1 MTLRRLS
8 VLGQLHIRLA
18 PLAGFVPAKGRLQR
32 RQRIARGLKQVE
44 GHADDSPLHVLVIG
58 LAARITK
65 REVGKD
71 KARHPALLNNIAG
84 RAEDDRWDTLRFKM
98 SGDQTHGL
106 VTHRSQG
113 DQQGNIDPILTTEVE
128 HGRGIF
134 VHSLPRTI
142 DRGYA
147 VKARRQA
154 AKPAF
159 GHVLI

>member
-1 MTLRRLS
+1 MLRRLS
-8 VLGQLHIRLA
+8 VCGQLHIRLA

-32 RQRIARGLKQVE
+32 RKRIARGLKQVE
-44 GHADDSPLHVLVIG
+44 SHADDGPLHVLISR
-58 LAARITK
+58 LAARIAERK
-65 REVGKD
+65 VGKD
-71 KARHPALLNNIAG
+71 KARYPALLNNIAR
-84 RAEDDRWDTLRFKM
+84 RAEDDRRNAVRFKM

-128 HGRGIF
+128 HGRGIL
-134 VHSLPRTI
+134 VNSPPRTI
-142 DRGYA
+142 DRGHA

-159 GHVLI
+159 GYVLV

>member
-18 PLAGFVPAKGRLQR
+18 PLAGFVPAKGSLQR

-44 GHADDSPLHVLVIG
+44 GHADDGPLHVRISR
-58 LAARITK
+58 LAARVAE

-71 KARHPALLNNIAG
+71 KARYAALLDNIAG
-84 RAEDDRWDTLRFKM
+84 RAKDDRGNTVRFKM
-98 SGDQTHGL
+98 PGNQTHGL

-128 HGRGIF
+128 GGRGIF
-134 VHSLPRTI
+134 VHSLPCTI
-142 DRGYA
+142 DRGHA
-147 VKARRQA
+147 VEARRQA
-154 AKPAF
+154 AEPAF
-159 GHVLI
+159 FHVLI

>member
-1 MTLRRLS
+1 MLRRLS
-8 VLGQLHIRLA
+8 ILGQLHIRLA

-44 GHADDSPLHVLVIG
+44 GHADDGPLHVLISR
-58 LAARITK
+58 LAARVAE

-71 KARHPALLNNIAG
+71 KARHPALLNDIAR
-84 RAEDDRWDTLRFKM
+84 RAKDDRGNTVRFKM
-98 SGDQTHGL
+98 PGDQTHGL

-128 HGRGIF
+128 HGRGIL
-134 VHSLPRTI
+134 VDSPPRTI
-142 DRGYA
+142 DRGHA

-159 GHVLI
+159 GYVLG

>member
-1 MTLRRLS
+1 MLRRLS

-18 PLAGFVPAKGRLQR
+18 PLAGFIPAKGRLQR

-44 GHADDSPLHVLVIG
+44 GHADDSPLHILISR
-58 LAARITK
+58 LAARIAE

-71 KARHPALLNNIAG
+71 KARHPALLNNITG
-84 RAEDDRWDTLRFKM
+84 RAEDDRGNAVRFEM
-98 SGDQTHGL
+98 PGDQTHGL

-128 HGRGIF
+128 DGRGIL
-134 VHSLPRTI
+134 VNSPPRTI
-142 DRGYA
+142 DRGHA

>member
-8 VLGQLHIRLA
+8 VLRQLHIGLA

-44 GHADDSPLHVLVIG
+44 GHADDSPLHILISR
-58 LAARITK
+58 LAARIAERK
-65 REVGKD
+65 VGKD

-84 RAEDDRWDTLRFKM
+84 RAEDDRGNAVRFEM
-98 SGDQTHGL
+98 PGDQTHGL

-113 DQQGNIDPILTTEVE
+113 DQQGNIDPILATKVE
-128 HGRGIF
+128 HGRGI
-134 VHSLPRTI
+134 LMNGPPRTI
-142 DRGYA
+142 DSGYT

-154 AKPAF
+154 AEPAF
-159 GHVLI
+159 GYVLI

>member
-32 RQRIARGLKQVE
+32 RQRITRGLKQVE
-44 GHADDSPLHVLVIG
+44 GHADDSPLHLLISR
-58 LAARITK
+58 LAARVAE

-71 KARHPALLNNIAG
+71 KARHPALLNNITG
-84 RAEDDRWDTLRFKM
+84 RAEDDRWDTVRFKM

-106 VTHRSQG
+106 VTDGSQG
-113 DQQGNIDPILTTEVE
+113 DQQGNIDSILTTEVE
-128 HGRGIF
+128 DGRGIF
-134 VHSLPRTI
+134 VHSLPCTI
-142 DRGYA
+142 DRGHA

-154 AKPAF
+154 AKPTF
-159 GHVLI
+159 FHVLI